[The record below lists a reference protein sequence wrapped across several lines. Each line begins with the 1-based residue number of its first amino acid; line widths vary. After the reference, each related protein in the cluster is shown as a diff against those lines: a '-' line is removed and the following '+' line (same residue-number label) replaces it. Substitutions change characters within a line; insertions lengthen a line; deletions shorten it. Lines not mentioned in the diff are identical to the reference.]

1 MFVGYHT
8 HVRRLQ
14 TAPRQGKA
22 GHVITHCGLGLIDP
36 AAPHSSPLQGHPPKI
51 GCGPRAN
58 LAKLDRPFAFAL
70 RTDLEG
76 GRAFIFCAMSDEDLE
91 GWLGAIH
98 AACALTHGAG
108 ITDALQSK

>member
-1 MFVGYHT
+1 MPLK
-8 HVRRLQ
+8 HVLSVTRA
-14 TAPRQGKA
+14 TAHESG
-22 GHVITHCGLGLIDP
+22 
-36 AAPHSSPLQGHPPKI
+36 S
-51 GCGPRAN
+51 
-58 LAKLDRPFAFAL
+58 RPFAFAL

-91 GWLGAIH
+91 GWLGAVH